1 MNDKKI
7 ILKAKG
13 LTKKYGDVKIL
24 SGLDLQIREGSFT
37 VIMGPSGSGKS
48 TLLYC
53 LSGMEEASEGQ
64 ICYSGQDITNISTDE
79 LTKLHGNDF
88 GFIFQSDRLI
98 GNLTLYENI
107 LVSGLLC
114 KNEKDSDMRRK
125 AEELIRKVGL
135 EGVRDSFPSVVSGGE
150 AQRTAVARAVI
161 KDPAILF
168 ADEPTGALNKA
179 NSLEVMKLL
188 SDQNKSGRTILLV
201 THDREAA
208 LFGTDILYLEDGRIV
223 SELILPEFKG
233 KDANRE
239 SDFIKWLDEQR
250 W

>member
-1 MNDKKI
+1 MKDQKI

-13 LTKKYGDVKIL
+13 LTKKYGAVEVL
-24 SGLDLQIREGSFT
+24 SGIDIQIREGSFT

-64 ICYSGQDITNISTDE
+64 ICYGEQDITNISSE
-79 LTKLHGNDF
+79 KLTKLHGNDF
-88 GFIFQSDRLI
+88 GFIFQSDRLV

-114 KNEKDSDMRRK
+114 KNSKDSDTRRK
-125 AEELIRKVGL
+125 ADELIIKVGL

-150 AQRTAVARAVI
+150 AQRAAVARAVI
-161 KDPAILF
+161 KEPAILF

-188 SDQNKSGRTILLV
+188 SDQNKNGRTILLV

-208 LFGTDILYLEDGRIV
+208 LFGSVILYLEDGRIISRLEL
-223 SELILPEFKG
+223 SEYKG
-233 KDANRE
+233 RDADRE
-239 SDFIKWLDEQR
+239 ESFIKWLDEQR

>member
-1 MNDKKI
+1 MNDKKM
-7 ILKAKG
+7 ILKTKG
-13 LTKKYGDVKIL
+13 LIKKYGDAEVL
-24 SGLDLQIREGSFT
+24 SGINLEIREGSFT

-53 LSGMEEASEGQ
+53 LSGMEHSSEGQ
-64 ICYSGQDITNISTDE
+64 ILYNGHDITNISPDE

-88 GFIFQSDRLI
+88 GFIFQSDRLV
-98 GNLTLYENI
+98 GSLTLYENI

-114 KNEKDSDMRRK
+114 KHAKDSDVRK
-125 AEELIRKVGL
+125 KADELIRKVGL
-135 EGVRDSFPSVVSGGE
+135 EGVKNSFPSVVSGGE
-150 AQRTAVARAVI
+150 AQRSAVARAVI

-188 SDQNKSGRTILLV
+188 SDQNKTGRTILLV

-208 LFGTDILYLEDGRIV
+208 LFGSDILYLEDGRIV
-223 SELILPEFKG
+223 SGLKLSEYNG
-233 KDANRE
+233 KDENRE
-239 SDFIKWLDEQR
+239 KTFIQWLDEQR